1 MHGSRESNTLGR
13 NVWDYDMVL
22 EKIGYGK
29 TQWILLLV
37 SGLLTITSVAAQQA
51 MSIIVIASHC
61 EFHTTQAE
69 KGVMMA
75 ASVTG
80 ELCFTWRTMENTY
93 ISMFNVTGIF
103 LSTYIWGYIS
113 DDIGRRKVL
122 LYGNFA
128 SNALQ
133 FVLMFV
139 TSIWLFNI
147 INLLVGISVGG
158 VSAALYAYLS
168 EFNIPR
174 HRAVAINYSTMFV
187 SVTAIYVPATAW
199 LVLSSDWAITLGDF
213 VFRPWRLML
222 LVSLLPGL
230 IGGLVLL
237 YYPESPKLLLSQDK
251 TEEAKEAVA
260 WISKFNSGKPIQ
272 QVLDCDDFTL
282 KSEDPAGE
290 NLLADSQGCGIV
302 SKIVRATIPL
312 FHKPHGFN
320 FILCNLALFGMFF
333 SSNGMQLWF
342 PEIVNRSS
350 GAENNLS
357 TVCEILSVP
366 VETPENVT
374 EILVSHLILNS
385 YYLFIFFLYIF
396 QDCTDPITSKTYIDN
411 LIVGF
416 SFLIGFSIQGT
427 LLNPLGRKNVLL
439 AALTLAALSG
449 ILLHFMGNPTG
460 VLILFCLYILLPGL
474 SISIMIGAIV
484 DLVPT
489 NLRSKAV
496 SFCMSM
502 GRLGII
508 AATNLMGVML
518 QPYCNTTF
526 AIFTCTL
533 IVCII
538 IVHYLPI
545 QNSS

>member
-1 MHGSRESNTLGR
+1 MHSSLESNTLGP

-29 TQWILLLV
+29 TQWLLLLV

-51 MSIIVIASHC
+51 MSIIVIASQC
-61 EFHTTQAE
+61 EFETTQAE

-75 ASVTG
+75 AS
-80 ELCFTWRTMENTY
+80 
-93 ISMFNVTGIF
+93 VTGIF

-113 DDIGRRKVL
+113 DDIGRRRVL

-133 FVLMFV
+133 FILMFV
-139 TSIWLFNI
+139 TSVWLFNI
-147 INLLVGISVGG
+147 INLLVGISVGA

-199 LVLSSDWAITLGDF
+199 LVLSSNWAISIGDF
-213 VFRPWRLML
+213 VFRPWRLLL
-222 LVSLLPGL
+222 LVSLLPGF
-230 IGGLVLL
+230 IGGLILL
-237 YYPESPKLLLSQDK
+237 YYPESPKLLLSQEK
-251 TEEAKEAVA
+251 NNEAIEAVA
-260 WISKFNSGKPIQ
+260 WISKFNRGKSIH
-272 QVLDCDDFTL
+272 QVLNCDEFTL
-282 KSEDPAGE
+282 KSEDPVGE
-290 NLLADSQGCGIV
+290 NLLAESQGCGIL
-302 SKIVRATIPL
+302 SKICRATIPL

-350 GAENNLS
+350 GAENNSS

-366 VETPENVT
+366 VEQPNVT
-374 EILVSHLILNS
+374 ETL
-385 YYLFIFFLYIF
+385 
-396 QDCTDPITSKTYIDN
+396 DCTDPISSKTYIDN
-411 LIVGF
+411 LVVGF
-416 SFLIGFSIQGT
+416 AFLIGFSIQG
-427 LLNPLGRKNVLL
+427 LILNPLGRKNVLL
-439 AALTLAALSG
+439 AALAVATLSG
-449 ILLHFMGNPTG
+449 VLLHFMESPTG
-460 VLILFCLYILLPGL
+460 VLVLFCLYILLPGL

-489 NLRSKAV
+489 HLRSKAV
-496 SFCMSM
+496 SFCMSL

-526 AIFTCTL
+526 AMFTCTL
-533 IVCII
+533 IVCIV

-545 QNSS
+545 RNSA

>member
-1 MHGSRESNTLGR
+1 MHGSRESNPLGR

-80 ELCFTWRTMENTY
+80 
-93 ISMFNVTGIF
+93 IF

-128 SNALQ
+128 SNVLQ

-251 TEEAKEAVA
+251 TEDAKEAVG
-260 WISKFNSGKPIQ
+260 WISKFNRGKPIQ
-272 QVLDCDDFTL
+272 QVLDCDEFTL

-290 NLLADSQGCGIV
+290 NLLSDSQGCGIV

-350 GAENNLS
+350 GAENNSS

-366 VETPENVT
+366 VETPQNVT
-374 EILVSHLILNS
+374 ETL
-385 YYLFIFFLYIF
+385 
-396 QDCTDPITSKTYIDN
+396 DCTDPISSKTYIDN

-416 SFLIGFSIQGT
+416 AFLIGFSIQGT

-439 AALTLAALSG
+439 AALAVAALSG
-449 ILLHFMGNPTG
+449 IFLHFMGNPTG
-460 VLILFCLYILLPGL
+460 VLVLFCLYILLPGL

-533 IVCII
+533 IVCIV

-545 QNSS
+545 KNSA

>member
-1 MHGSRESNTLGR
+1 MHSSLESNTLGP
-13 NVWDYDMVL
+13 NVWDYDTIL

-61 EFHTTQAE
+61 EFETTQAE

-75 ASVTG
+75 AS
-80 ELCFTWRTMENTY
+80 
-93 ISMFNVTGIF
+93 VTGIF

-139 TSIWLFNI
+139 TSVWLFNI
-147 INLLVGISVGG
+147 INLLVGISVGA

-199 LVLSSDWAITLGDF
+199 LVLSSNWAITIGDF
-213 VFRPWRLML
+213 VFRPWRLIL

-230 IGGLVLL
+230 IGGLILL

-251 TEEAKEAVA
+251 NKEAIEAVA
-260 WISKFNSGKPIQ
+260 WISKFNRGKSIH
-272 QVLDCDDFTL
+272 QVLNCDEFTL

-290 NLLADSQGCGIV
+290 NLLAESQGCGIL
-302 SKIVRATIPL
+302 SKICRATVPL

-350 GAENNLS
+350 GAENNSS

-366 VETPENVT
+366 VESPNVT
-374 EILVSHLILNS
+374 ETL
-385 YYLFIFFLYIF
+385 
-396 QDCTDPITSKTYIDN
+396 DCTDPISSKTYIDN

-416 SFLIGFSIQGT
+416 AFLIGFSIQGVI
-427 LLNPLGRKNVLL
+427 LNPLGRKNVLL
-439 AALTLAALSG
+439 AALAVAVLSG
-449 ILLHFMGNPTG
+449 VLLHIMENPTG
-460 VLILFCLYILLPGL
+460 VLVLFCLYILLPGL

-489 NLRSKAV
+489 HLRSKAV
-496 SFCMSM
+496 SFCMSL

-526 AIFTCTL
+526 AMFTCTL
-533 IVCII
+533 IVCIVV
-538 IVHYLPI
+538 VHYLPI
-545 QNSS
+545 RNSA

>member
-1 MHGSRESNTLGR
+1 MHSSMESNTLGP
-13 NVWDYDMVL
+13 NVWDYDMIL

-29 TQWILLLV
+29 TQWILLIV

-61 EFHTTQAE
+61 EFETTQAE

-75 ASVTG
+75 AS
-80 ELCFTWRTMENTY
+80 
-93 ISMFNVTGIF
+93 VTGIF

-122 LYGNFA
+122 LYGIFS

-139 TSIWLFNI
+139 TSVWLFNI
-147 INLLVGISVGG
+147 INLLVGISMGG

-199 LVLSSDWAITLGDF
+199 LVLSSDWSISVGDF
-213 VFRPWRLML
+213 IFRPWRLIL

-237 YYPESPKLLLSQDK
+237 YYPESPKFLLSQNK
-251 TEEAKEAVA
+251 NKEAIEAVG
-260 WISKFNSGKPIQ
+260 WISEFNRGKSIHH
-272 QVLDCDDFTL
+272 VLNTNEFTL
-282 KSEDPAGE
+282 QSEDPAGE
-290 NLLADSQGCGIV
+290 NLLANGQGCGIGIL
-302 SKIVRATIPL
+302 SKIARATVPL
-312 FHKPHGFN
+312 FHKPHGFH
-320 FILCNLALFGMFF
+320 FILCNLAVFGMFF

-350 GAENNLS
+350 GAENNSS

-366 VETPENVT
+366 LENPQNMT
-374 EILVSHLILNS
+374 EEM
-385 YYLFIFFLYIF
+385 
-396 QDCTDPITSKTYIDN
+396 DCSNPISNKTYIDN

-416 SFLIGFSIQGT
+416 AFLIGFSIQGT

-439 AALTLAALSG
+439 AALAVAVLSG
-449 ILLHFMGNPTG
+449 IFLHFIGNPTG

-496 SFCMSM
+496 SFCMSL

-508 AATNLMGVML
+508 AAANLMGVML

-526 AIFTCTL
+526 AMFTITL
-533 IVCII
+533 MVCIVV
-538 IVHYLPI
+538 VHYLPI
-545 QNSS
+545 RNSA

>member
-1 MHGSRESNTLGR
+1 MHSSLEGNTHAPHL
-13 NVWDYDMVL
+13 WDYDNLL

-29 TQWILLLV
+29 TQWILLIV

-61 EFHTTQAE
+61 EFETTQAE

-75 ASVTG
+75 AS
-80 ELCFTWRTMENTY
+80 
-93 ISMFNVTGIF
+93 VTGIF

-122 LYGNFA
+122 LYGIFA

-133 FVLMFV
+133 LILMFV
-139 TSIWLFNI
+139 TSVWLFNI
-147 INLLVGISVGG
+147 INLLVGINPLKSQPSVGG

-199 LVLSSDWAITLGDF
+199 LILSSDWSTSLGYF

-222 LVSLLPGL
+222 LASLLPGL
-230 IGGLVLL
+230 IGGLILL
-237 YYPESPKLLLSQDK
+237 YYPESPKLLLSQSRDQ
-251 TEEAKEAVA
+251 EAKAAVE
-260 WISKFNSGKPIQ
+260 WISKFNSGKSIQ
-272 QVLDCDDFTL
+272 QILNSDDFML

-290 NLLADSQGCGIV
+290 NLLADNQGCGIGIL
-302 SKIVRATIPL
+302 SKIFRATIPL

-320 FILCNLALFGMFF
+320 FILCNLAVFGMFF

-350 GAENNLS
+350 GAENNSS
-357 TVCEILSVP
+357 TVCEILSAP
-366 VETPENVT
+366 QSPQNMT
-374 EILVSHLILNS
+374 EDM
-385 YYLFIFFLYIF
+385 
-396 QDCTDPITSKTYIDN
+396 DCSNPISNKTYIDN

-416 SFLIGFSIQGT
+416 AFLIGFSIQGT

-439 AALTLAALSG
+439 AALAVSVLSG
-449 ILLHFMGNPTG
+449 IFLHFIASPTG
-460 VLILFCLYILLPGL
+460 VLISFCLYILLPGL
-474 SISIMIGAIV
+474 SISIMIGAVV

-489 NLRSKAV
+489 HLRSKAV
-496 SFCMSM
+496 SFCMSL

-526 AIFTCTL
+526 AMFTLTL
-533 IVCII
+533 LVCIV

-545 QNSS
+545 RNSA

>member
-1 MHGSRESNTLGR
+1 MHGSLESNTLSR

-22 EKIGYGK
+22 EKIGSYGK

-80 ELCFTWRTMENTY
+80 
-93 ISMFNVTGIF
+93 IF

-139 TSIWLFNI
+139 TSVSLFNI

-251 TEEAKEAVA
+251 TQEAKEAVA
-260 WISKFNSGKPIQ
+260 WISKFNRGKSIE
-272 QVLDCDDFTL
+272 QVLDCDEFTL

-290 NLLADSQGCGIV
+290 NLLSDSQGCGIV

-320 FILCNLALFGMFF
+320 VILCNLALFGMFF
-333 SSNGMQLWF
+333 IYILKISSSNGMQLWF

-350 GAENNLS
+350 GAENNSS

-366 VETPENVT
+366 VEAPQNVT
-374 EILVSHLILNS
+374 ETL
-385 YYLFIFFLYIF
+385 
-396 QDCTDPITSKTYIDN
+396 DCTDPISSKTYIDN

-416 SFLIGFSIQGT
+416 AFLIGFSIQGT

-439 AALTLAALSG
+439 AALVVAALSG

-533 IVCII
+533 IVCIV

-545 QNSS
+545 KNSA

>member
-1 MHGSRESNTLGR
+1 MHSSLEINTP
-13 NVWDYDMVL
+13 NVWDYDMIL

-29 TQWILLLV
+29 TQWILLIV

-51 MSIIVIASHC
+51 MSIIVIASQC
-61 EFHTTQAE
+61 EFETTQAE

-75 ASVTG
+75 AS
-80 ELCFTWRTMENTY
+80 
-93 ISMFNVTGIF
+93 VTGIF

-122 LYGNFA
+122 LYGIFA

-133 FVLMFV
+133 FILMFV
-139 TSIWLFNI
+139 TSVWLFNI
-147 INLLVGISVGG
+147 INLLVGISMGG

-199 LVLSSDWAITLGDF
+199 LVLSFDWSITVGNF
-213 VFRPWRLML
+213 VFLPWRLIL
-222 LVSLLPGL
+222 FVSLLPGL

-237 YYPESPKLLLSQDK
+237 YYPESPKFLLSQNKDQ
-251 TEEAKEAVA
+251 EAVEA
-260 WISKFNSGKPIQ
+260 VEWISKFNRGKPIQ
-272 QVLDCDDFTL
+272 NILNCDEILL

-290 NLLADSQGCGIV
+290 NILADSQGCGIGIL
-302 SKIVRATIPL
+302 SKIARATVPL

-320 FILCNLALFGMFF
+320 FILCNLVMFGMFF

-350 GAENNLS
+350 GAGNNSS
-357 TVCEILSVP
+357 TVCEIMSAP
-366 VETPENVT
+366 VEKPENIT
-374 EILVSHLILNS
+374 EELE
-385 YYLFIFFLYIF
+385 
-396 QDCTDPITSKTYIDN
+396 CTATISSKTYIDN
-411 LIVGF
+411 IIVGVA
-416 SFLIGFSIQGT
+416 FLIGFSIQGT

-439 AALTLAALSG
+439 AAIAVAVLSG
-449 ILLHFMGNPTG
+449 VFLHFIANPTG
-460 VLILFCLYILLPGL
+460 VLIAFCLYILLPGL

-489 NLRSKAV
+489 HLRSKAV
-496 SFCMSM
+496 SFCMSL

-533 IVCII
+533 VVCLIV
-538 IVHYLPI
+538 VHYLPI
-545 QNSS
+545 RNSA